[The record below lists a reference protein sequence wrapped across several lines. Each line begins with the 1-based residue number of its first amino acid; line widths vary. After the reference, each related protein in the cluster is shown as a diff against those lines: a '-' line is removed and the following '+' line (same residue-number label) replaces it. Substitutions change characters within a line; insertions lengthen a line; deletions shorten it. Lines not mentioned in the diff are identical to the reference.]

1 MCCVFL
7 QGKNTPLHLASRGGH
22 ADIIDI
28 LIRNGANINQ
38 TNIVSE
44 RWCIYNLLK
53 TVKDTVCRLVF
64 TIML

>member
-1 MCCVFL
+1 MLLMTYVIIMVMCCVFL

-44 RWCIYNLLK
+44 R
-53 TVKDTVCRLVF
+53 
-64 TIML
+64 